1 VNTVYG
7 LIALASVF
15 GGLGLAIGW
24 LAGTG
29 VVRFTRD
36 RDRAA
41 RVVAAVLAVVVLG
54 IGIQQTTAIR
64 TVPKNNADAR
74 AHDYSLAELWVG
86 LSVWVT
92 AANAVGAV
100 IGVHIPV
107 RRYGRK
113 AQRPPLP
120 QAQPPL
126 HLE

>member
-1 VNTVYG
+1 VNIVYG
-7 LIALASVF
+7 LVALASVF
-15 GGLGLAIGW
+15 GGLGLATGW

-36 RDRAA
+36 NDRAA
-41 RVVAAVLAVVVLG
+41 RVVAAVLVVAVLG

-64 TVPKNNADAR
+64 TVPKNSADAR

-86 LSVWVT
+86 LSLWVT
-92 AANAVGAV
+92 AANAFGAV